1 MLELHLFVNPL
12 GMHCLSC
19 EQDVLKCDHDLNIKI
34 NYQFIPLFNMKTI
47 DNTIK
52 LYNLNPHDLKLRQ
65 YVTEVLNQIILDYK
79 AALFQGR
86 KRGRHFLLLLQT
98 AILKQ
103 GFDYNNQLVRDIAKS
118 ANLDLEMFL
127 EDRQSQLA
135 KQSFR
140 QDQKIANDLG
150 VSEPSTAVIFN
161 TANSNYGVLIPNFDY
176 ATLIQACETGE
187 LSTNVSID
195 DLVSHLQHPK
205 LTLLQKNE

>member
-19 EQDVLKCDHDLNIKI
+19 EQDVLKCDHELNIKI

-47 DNTIK
+47 DDTIK
-52 LYNLNPHDLKLRQ
+52 LYNLDPHNLKLRQ
-65 YVTEVLNQIILDYK
+65 NVTEILNQIILDYK

-86 KRGRHFLLLLQT
+86 KRGRHYLLLLQT

-103 GFDYNNQLVRDIAKS
+103 GLDYNDQLVKDTAKT
-118 ANLDLEMFL
+118 AGLDLEMFL

-135 KQSFR
+135 KQAFR
-140 QDQKIANDLG
+140 QDQKLANDLG
-150 VSEPSTAVIFN
+150 VSDTSTAVIFN
-161 TANSNYGVLIPNFDY
+161 TDNSNYGLLIPEFDY
-176 ATLIQACETGE
+176 ATLIQACEMGE
-187 LSTNVSID
+187 FDSNTSIN
-195 DLVSHLQHPK
+195 DLVTHLQHPK